1 MAACPEAPSLT
12 VYMSDG
18 WSADVSS
25 WCQKLTGE
33 HVVRRRGK
41 LRWEFLLQRGI
52 LKILTGDDRIE
63 VAVKL
68 SEPICLSSGRK
79 AWSFFTAGCAFLPVP
94 RNLGARGT
102 TTSVHLYDGALFS
115 PLRKHFTARNEL
127 CYSDDYGIET
137 GPLRPILH
145 ATDWVLGVKCVS
157 HGCSN
162 AVVWGLKTACPSV
175 DRESVH
181 VSIASLLNGRTALHS
196 HTTAFLTR
204 HLQFSAVRS
213 GVFDDIYTFW
223 QALDVEPHMC
233 EIFAQLDPVWDGVNF
248 CVSQE
253 YETKAG
259 GIDDI
264 LGCISYLLHWSA
276 FSETRW
282 ANVGRSGRLFAR
294 SLAGGLEPL
303 WDICM
308 EDDNI
313 SHWHLGGF
321 KKATS
326 DVRQYLF
333 VAAFSALPAEAVL
346 LEVLQDD
353 RFFYGT
359 GASGGGRWLTRLTT
373 WSVCLRMYGIGL
385 LVWFLVHLM
394 Y

>member
-1 MAACPEAPSLT
+1 MRFSL
-12 VYMSDG
+12 
-18 WSADVSS
+18 S
-25 WCQKLTGE
+25 WIP
-33 HVVRRRGK
+33 
-41 LRWEFLLQRGI
+41 F
-52 LKILTGDDRIE
+52 
-63 VAVKL
+63 
-68 SEPICLSSGRK
+68 
-79 AWSFFTAGCAFLPVP
+79 
-94 RNLGARGT
+94 
-102 TTSVHLYDGALFS
+102 
-115 PLRKHFTARNEL
+115 
-127 CYSDDYGIET
+127 
-137 GPLRPILH
+137 
-145 ATDWVLGVKCVS
+145 
-157 HGCSN
+157 
-162 AVVWGLKTACPSV
+162 
-175 DRESVH
+175 
-181 VSIASLLNGRTALHS
+181 
-196 HTTAFLTR
+196 
-204 HLQFSAVRS
+204 
-213 GVFDDIYTFW
+213 
-223 QALDVEPHMC
+223 
-233 EIFAQLDPVWDGVNF
+233 WDGVNF

-333 VAAFSALPAEAVL
+333 VAAFSALPAESVL

-353 RFFYGT
+353 RFFGS
-359 GASGGGRWLTRLTT
+359 GASGGGRWLPRLTT

-385 LVWFLVHLM
+385 LVWFFVHLM